1 MPMKKNIKNSI
12 QTLLLVLLLVLG
24 SGGGI
29 SLAGISSEAESLGKQ
44 DPEKT
49 ALTNRIDFGN
59 SYIMGQSIKSG
70 AVYLLQRK
78 KSDISSML
86 KCRSDY
92 RDEILEDFQF
102 EELEKDRETGS
113 KKP

>member
-1 MPMKKNIKNSI
+1 MKKGIKKSI
-12 QTLLLVLLLVLG
+12 QTVLVALLLVAG
-24 SGGGI
+24 SGGGS
-29 SLAGISSEAESLGKQ
+29 SLAGSTDEAGISGKQ

-49 ALTNRIDFGN
+49 ALMKRIDFGN

-102 EELEKDRETGS
+102 EELEKDRKTGS

>member
-1 MPMKKNIKNSI
+1 MKKGIKNSL
-12 QTLLLVLLLVLG
+12 QVVLVALLLAGG
-24 SGGGI
+24 SVEI
-29 SLAGISSEAESLGKQ
+29 SQAGTSDEAGVSGKQ

-102 EELEKDRETGS
+102 EEMEKDRKTGS

>member
-1 MPMKKNIKNSI
+1 MEKGIKKSI
-12 QTLLLVLLLVLG
+12 QTVLVALLLVAG
-24 SGGGI
+24 SGSGT
-29 SLAGISSEAESLGKQ
+29 SLAGSTDEAGTSGKH

-102 EELEKDRETGS
+102 EELEKDRKTGS

>member
-1 MPMKKNIKNSI
+1 MKKGIKKSI
-12 QTLLLVLLLVLG
+12 QTVLIALLLVVG
-24 SGGGI
+24 SGFGS
-29 SLAGISSEAESLGKQ
+29 SLAGTSSETGTSGKQ

-78 KSDISSML
+78 KTDISSML

-102 EELEKDRETGS
+102 EEVEKDRKTGS